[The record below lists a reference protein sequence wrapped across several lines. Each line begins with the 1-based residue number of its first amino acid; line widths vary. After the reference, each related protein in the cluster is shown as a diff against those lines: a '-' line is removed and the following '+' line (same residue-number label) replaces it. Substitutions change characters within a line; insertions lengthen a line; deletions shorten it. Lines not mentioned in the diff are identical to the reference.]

1 MVYEIDLGQHT
12 LSINADLPSSDPA
25 FQFHAE
31 LNVEWMA
38 VDPSAIVR
46 YRIANVEEAVSPD
59 LLRLA
64 RGITRGFSIAEA
76 AEAEDK
82 INEELG
88 SDSIEVTDEGKFR
101 GVVQEAAQ
109 KGRLGSKFGLWVRTT
124 ARLQQDEAAA
134 AHYAKMKELNWQLEE
149 EEAAHQLRIRKE
161 ENERYILQSRMT
173 VYRDIIQSGDI
184 ELFVLQLASNPG
196 DTAAVLKVFREEKEQ
211 GRRNFIDFVSRLIDS
226 GVVERW
232 QVGDQARVALEWLKD
247 EIAGV
252 IPDRGKIAELEGGYR
267 QQRTGRPDPANINEP
282 APAEHA
288 KEDPGQRATADP

>member
-88 SDSIEVTDEGKFR
+88 SDSSEHSGPSSP
-101 GVVQEAAQ
+101 EAQ
-109 KGRLGSKFGLWVRTT
+109 I
-124 ARLQQDEAAA
+124 LQR
-134 AHYAKMKELNWQLEE
+134 HLT
-149 EEAAHQLRIRKE
+149 QLRV
-161 ENERYILQSRMT
+161 LS
-173 VYRDIIQSGDI
+173 YRWWLSGRI
-184 ELFVLQLASNPG
+184 
-196 DTAAVLKVFREEKEQ
+196 
-211 GRRNFIDFVSRLIDS
+211 
-226 GVVERW
+226 
-232 QVGDQARVALEWLKD
+232 
-247 EIAGV
+247 
-252 IPDRGKIAELEGGYR
+252 
-267 QQRTGRPDPANINEP
+267 
-282 APAEHA
+282 
-288 KEDPGQRATADP
+288 